1 MTLIPPESKIQPWLV
16 GYGHARTAPLIIPAM
31 AAQRPGTL
39 ADEQEQGTDRLNAV
53 QGWVTKSP
61 RVTVRAP
68 SNHALP
74 CLHHKYTMITD

>member
-39 ADEQEQGTDRLNAV
+39 ADEQEQGTDRLNTV

-61 RVTVRAP
+61 PRDRTRAVKSCP
-68 SNHALP
+68 AMLAP
-74 CLHHKYTMITD
+74 